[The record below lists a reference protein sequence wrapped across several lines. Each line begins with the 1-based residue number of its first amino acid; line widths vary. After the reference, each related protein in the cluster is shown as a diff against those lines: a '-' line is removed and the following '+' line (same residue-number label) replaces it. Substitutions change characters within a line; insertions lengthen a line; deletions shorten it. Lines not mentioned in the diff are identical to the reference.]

1 MSKKEE
7 NNAHI
12 KRKVLERSMEQEKAF
27 DLLKQINEK
36 KKINIDDNKY
46 ILELEEQNRK
56 KKEEYEAADNLR
68 KKRME
73 DIRKSIENEIEL
85 KRISKK
91 KEIEEDEEYRNLM
104 NQNMKKLYQ
113 EEEDKKRRQIEK
125 YEQYR
130 KDLEEQIR
138 DNRRREIEKLR
149 FHTNV

>member
-1 MSKKEE
+1 
-7 NNAHI
+7 
-12 KRKVLERSMEQEKAF
+12 
-27 DLLKQINEK
+27 
-36 KKINIDDNKY
+36 
-46 ILELEEQNRK
+46 
-56 KKEEYEAADNLR
+56 
-68 KKRME
+68 ME

-138 DNRRREIEKLR
+138 ENRRRDLEKLR
-149 FHTNV
+149 FQTMV